1 MIELKLEEGE
11 IYDFEMVNAKFNT
24 DEYLNEL
31 LEVDRH
37 MDFHPGGRGWLDAG
51 WYDHLVGDD
60 DGWYDDSDD
69 ENDMD
74 EENDTDDSWETI
86 DENGTDDDNE
96 EK

>member
-11 IYDFEMVNAKFNT
+11 IYDFEMINAQFNT
-24 DEYLNEL
+24 DEHLNEL

-37 MDFHPGGRGWLDAG
+37 RDYHPGGLGWMAD
-51 WYDHLVGDD
+51 YVGDD

>member
-1 MIELKLEEGE
+1 
-11 IYDFEMVNAKFNT
+11 MVNAKFNT

-96 EK
+96 KEMQNDDSEEIQNN